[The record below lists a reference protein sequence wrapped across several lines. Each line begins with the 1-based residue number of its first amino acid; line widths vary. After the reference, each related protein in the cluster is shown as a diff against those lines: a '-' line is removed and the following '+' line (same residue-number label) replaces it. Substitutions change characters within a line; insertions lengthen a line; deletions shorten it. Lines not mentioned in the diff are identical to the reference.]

1 MKKLAENPLFVF
13 LSGLILTAVVY
24 FVSIFMGHHWQL
36 NSSIVEDSV
45 LNHGTM
51 LILSILLILAFKKQV
66 KYRIAMP
73 KLDQILKPI
82 LFGILCA
89 VVINVVM
96 NIISVIVTGSIQTHP
111 LMRNTTVLK
120 NFLSVFILASIG
132 EEFLFRGFFQNYLKP
147 LSNCGFNVFKRRIS
161 LPVLISALAF
171 SAAHLVLLASGV
183 DTMFI
188 IRILVFTFVLGLIAG
203 YYQEKHDNHIFAI
216 FVHMAGNLMGL
227 VSVLM
232 MTMTFSAHN
241 KPAGETFNLTKQGA
255 HYVFTAS
262 INGTVDATILVESGI
277 PALLADSAYV
287 FNSGIL
293 SDLTLTPTG
302 GKEKISLGGRV
313 FNITHKANGTV
324 RIGKSTSF
332 NGDVFVLS
340 NYDYGNYEMAVP
352 VMYLHNDLDKGSRI
366 VNLDLGNQRMQMLS
380 RKALIT
386 KKANYSKS
394 TMNTDTYMNM
404 FAVETSATLD
414 DGIKPRTISGNFLID
429 FGNPELL
436 FLIEQTNEVQQFLA
450 DNADMELHEAVAP
463 NGQVV
468 GQYIITK
475 QCQLCEITFTDAVV
489 VITKNLPLIT
499 TPGNIGLK
507 FFEQTD
513 AVFDFDKSVVYLKHD
528 NNTH

>member
-1 MKKLAENPLFVF
+1 MFVF

-51 LILSILLILAFKKQV
+51 LVLSVLLILAFKKQV
-66 KYRIAMP
+66 KYRIAAP
-73 KLDQILKPI
+73 RLDRVLRPL

-96 NIISVIVTGSIQTHP
+96 NIISVIVTGSVQTHP
-111 LMRNTTVLK
+111 LMQHTTVLK
-120 NFLSVFILASIG
+120 NFLSVFVLASIA

-147 LSNCGFNVFKRRIS
+147 LGTWKFKIFKRRIS
-161 LPVLISALAF
+161 LPVLLSALTF

-188 IRILVFTFVLGLIAG
+188 VRVLVFTFVLGLIAG
-203 YYQEKHDNHIFAI
+203 YYQEKYDNHIFAI

-227 VSVLM
+227 VSVIM
-232 MTMTFSAHN
+232 MTMSFNAQN
-241 KPAGETFNLTKQGA
+241 KPAGETFELTKQGA

-262 INGTVDATILVESGI
+262 INGTADATILVESGI

-313 FNITHKANGTV
+313 YKITHKANGTV

-340 NYDYGNYEMAVP
+340 NYDYGNYEVAVP
-352 VMYLHNDLDKGSRI
+352 VMYLHNDLDRGSRI
-366 VNLDLGNQRMQMLS
+366 VNLDLGNLRMQMLN
-380 RKALIT
+380 RKSLHA
-386 KKANYSKS
+386 KKDGYSTS
-394 TMNTDTYMNM
+394 TINTDTYMDM
-404 FAVETSATLD
+404 FAIETSATLD

-436 FLIEQTNEVQQFLA
+436 FLIYQTEEVQKFLA

-468 GQYIITK
+468 AQYIITE
-475 QCQLCEITFTDAVV
+475 QCQLCGVTFPDAVV
-489 VITKNLPLIT
+489 AITKNLPLIT

-507 FFEQTD
+507 FFEKTD
-513 AVFDFDKSVVYLKHD
+513 AVFDFDKFVVYMK
-528 NNTH
+528 